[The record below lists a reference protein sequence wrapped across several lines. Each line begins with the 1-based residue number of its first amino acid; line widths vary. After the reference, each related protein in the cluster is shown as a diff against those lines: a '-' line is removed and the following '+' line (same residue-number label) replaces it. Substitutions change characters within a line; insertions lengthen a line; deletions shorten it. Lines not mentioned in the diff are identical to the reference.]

1 LPDSLIDPAKEP
13 AMPGNANSP
22 SGPGNPKAVA
32 TDAATTREEL
42 DELAGDAAG
51 GNTALPEDAGA
62 DVRHAERNAHAN
74 GQNANATGVGR
85 QR

>member
-1 LPDSLIDPAKEP
+1 
-13 AMPGNANSP
+13 MPGHANSP

-32 TDAATTREEL
+32 TDNAAMQEEL
-42 DELAGDAAG
+42 DELGGDAAG
-51 GNTALPEDAGA
+51 RNTALPADPGA